1 MRTVNLLG
9 RGPSLKHFKNLGNCE
24 TVVLSNNLDKE
35 ISQVDG
41 FSDYLQDKN
50 IHLCL
55 NMVLGAASGYHSI
68 DFFNRFNVTKL
79 IRPYL
84 EGIRAAGSSGQD
96 IPLEETFLGK
106 NHMEF
111 MYTDLKYP
119 YDYTGTGI
127 AAFAHSLLDCSADVV
142 NVIGIDFYNN
152 LNYGVANYLVS
163 DGKDDWQ
170 MDFFGADRMQENF
183 CRLLDG
189 NPNIQVNLNT
199 VCRDFISGMTDIKNL
214 KINIIGDENG

>member
-1 MRTVNLLG
+1 MNIVNLFG
-9 RGPSLKHFKNLGNCE
+9 RGPSLKHFKILGDCQ

-35 ISQVDG
+35 ISQVEK
-41 FSDYLQDKN
+41 FSEYLQDKK

-55 NMVLGAASGYHSI
+55 NMVVGGARGYHSI

-84 EGIRAAGSSGQD
+84 EGVRVPGSSGQN

-163 DGKDDWQ
+163 DAAEWQ
-170 MDFFGADRMQENF
+170 VDFFGENRMQENF
-183 CRLLDG
+183 CKLVDG
-189 NPNIQVNLNT
+189 HPNIQVNLNT
-199 VCRDFISGMTDIKNL
+199 ICKDFIDGMEDIKNL
-214 KINIIGDENG
+214 NINVIGEKDE